1 MTARSFSEIMKEE
14 ANKLAGKIKE
24 EPPVLSTE
32 DQEIKQLED
41 KRREDRPQTEKIE
54 YTELNKTVK
63 KKRRQR
69 SRKKRTD
76 HVETILQSGRG
87 TKHIYK
93 RGPKKK
99 ICEMKKKNEEKIK
112 YKQIE
117 MKY

>member
-1 MTARSFSEIMKEE
+1 ME
-14 ANKLAGKIKE
+14 
-24 EPPVLSTE
+24 
-32 DQEIKQLED
+32 
-41 KRREDRPQTEKIE
+41 
-54 YTELNKTVK
+54 

-87 TKHIYK
+87 PKHIYK
-93 RGPKKK
+93 GGPKKK
-99 ICEMKKKNEEKIK
+99 IFEMKKKTKKIK